1 MSTIAIPQPQ
11 TVSVDQAAIALGI
24 GRGTAYRAA
33 HDGTLPT
40 VRIGR
45 RLLVPRVALER
56 LLAGESA
63 NEGVEDREPVE
74 AGAR

>member
-1 MSTIAIPQPQ
+1 MSTIAIPEPQ

-24 GRGTAYRAA
+24 GRGTAYRAV

-56 LLAGESA
+56 LLAGEAASEEA
-63 NEGVEDREPVE
+63 RQAEPVE
-74 AGAR
+74 AVSR

>member
-1 MSTIAIPQPQ
+1 MSTITIPEPQ

-24 GRGTAYRAA
+24 SRGSAYRAA

-45 RLLVPRVALER
+45 RLLVQRAALER
-56 LLAGESA
+56 LLTEEPKRLAATAGEG
-63 NEGVEDREPVE
+63 ER
-74 AGAR
+74 R